1 MVKDIHVD
9 RVFTTSRFDSNYSKL
24 VRKHK
29 TGVTNKLKEILN
41 KLINLQD
48 VSNFKPHPLNVPKR
62 TVYELHIQGD
72 VLLLYSYE
80 GDMLVSLD
88 LVLEGI
94 TNHDRLNIDARKDRN
109 ISTVTHIDDN
119 ADAETVLSASLEAA
133 RELESNSV
141 SADIPE
147 EIDNFL
153 QDIAQM
159 TNIISYNDI
168 IKFGKKLS
176 QSEQYRNYALGGI
189 EHLMDRWGEAALYE
203 DELMMDDIA
212 YDIKSYM
219 TFPIQKTV
227 TKESAD
233 AGNSHRES
241 FRLNN
246 VLFSVIFNGDRV
258 SMKSHHP
265 YDDAEYHYAISKDGG
280 EQFSIYRDRKF
291 VEQFAPDSFDED
303 EESSIRNFNWN
314 EVARELLRLDKSV
327 ESRIDHT

>member
-1 MVKDIHVD
+1 MVRDIHVD

-29 TGVTNKLKEILN
+29 TEVTDKLKEILD

-48 VSNFKPHPLNVPKR
+48 VSNFKPHPLNISKR

-80 GDMLVSLD
+80 SDMLVSLD
-88 LVLEGI
+88 LILEGI
-94 TNHDRLNIDARKDRN
+94 TNHDRLNIDARKARN

-119 ADAETVLSASLEAA
+119 ANAETVLSASLEAA

-153 QDIAQM
+153 QDVAQM
-159 TNIISYNDI
+159 TNVISYNDI
-168 IKFGKKLS
+168 IKFGNKLS
-176 QSEQYRNYALGGI
+176 QSEKYRKYALGGI
-189 EHLMDRWGEAALYE
+189 EHLRDRWGEAVLYE

-219 TFPIQKTV
+219 TFPIQKKV
-227 TKESAD
+227 AKESIKE
-233 AGNSHRES
+233 HRET

-246 VLFSVIFNGDRV
+246 VVFSVILDGDSV

-265 YDDAEYHYAISKDGG
+265 YNDAEYHHAVSKDGG
-280 EQFSIYRDRKF
+280 KHFLLYIGNNV
-291 VEQFAPDSFDED
+291 VEEFAPQSLSFEED
-303 EESSIRNFNWN
+303 EESGIKYFNWR
-314 EVARELLRLDKSV
+314 EVARELLRLDKDV
-327 ESRIDHT
+327 ESRMMHN